1 MSMENLNYENE
12 IWRDIPEYEGLYQAS
27 NLGRI
32 KSLQRTKQRL
42 DGTHIQNVNE
52 RILISKTGKY
62 GYLRLLL
69 HKNSIR
75 KTYSVHRLVWS
86 AFNGPIPE
94 GMQINHINE
103 IKTDNRL
110 ENLNLMTPKE
120 NTNWGTRNYRAGK
133 ANSISQMHSRN
144 CKKVMQYDL
153 QGNLV
158 KEWFSAAE
166 AERNTGYFSTNITR
180 CCRGGINSYKGFKW
194 QYKQ

>member
-1 MSMENLNYENE
+1 MSMDNLNFENE
-12 IWRDIPEYEGLYQAS
+12 IWKDIPEYEGLYQAS

-62 GYLRLLL
+62 GYLKLLL

-120 NTNWGTRNYRAGK
+120 NTNWGTRNERCAEELK
-133 ANSISQMHSRN
+133 NRKDQSKSILQF
-144 CKKVMQYDL
+144 DL
-153 QGNLV
+153 QENLV
-158 KEWFSAAE
+158 KEYPSIKQV
-166 AERNTGYFSTNITR
+166 EREKGFDHSYIVK
-180 CCRGGINSYKGFKW
+180 CCKGKIPTAYGFKW
-194 QYKQ
+194 QYK